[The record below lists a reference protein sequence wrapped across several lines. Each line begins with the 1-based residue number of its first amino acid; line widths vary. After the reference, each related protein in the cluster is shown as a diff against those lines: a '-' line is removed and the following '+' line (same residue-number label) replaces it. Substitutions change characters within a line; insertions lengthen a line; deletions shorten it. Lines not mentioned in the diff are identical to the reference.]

1 MQIMDNNYNNNE
13 EENFAELLDKHESKA
28 KTKRVIGK
36 IVQINDNYALVD
48 IGYKSEGIIN
58 VDEIKQN
65 GELSFKEGDDIEVVV
80 TDTSGERPKV
90 SRKELLKY
98 QAVEAFIK
106 EHNGSYDKLVVSG
119 KVVRFNKAGFV
130 VSSDSDYEYFMPL
143 SQSFLKA
150 DKSSVGK
157 MVTAYVLDANKEKG
171 SIVISRK
178 KYILE
183 QQEKSQSLIEE
194 WQKTNEP
201 RNAKVVS
208 VISAGV
214 FVDVG
219 GINGMV
225 PFNEITHKGPINPI
239 GKFKAGDEV
248 KVVIKEYT
256 SSNGRLNLSIKDTMS
271 DPWEDIANDGLFKKG
286 DVVTAR
292 VCNLE
297 KFGAFV
303 SLPGGVEA
311 LLHVSQI
318 SWDKGFLS
326 HPKDV
331 LSTGDDMQVKI
342 INIDKE
348 KKQIQVSL
356 KALAKKPFDEFVQKY
371 NVGDII
377 HGKVV
382 NIKEFGAFVNLGSV
396 DGLLHNDQLSWD
408 NKKCSNELKVG
419 DEIEVKLTR
428 IDQEN
433 EKVWLSKKALSASPV
448 EGFAKKHKKDDII
461 TKEVV
466 QIVDFGV
473 FVEITKGLDALI
485 RKEDL
490 NTDIDEIKVGDELE
504 AAIVYI
510 DTNKNQ
516 IRLSCKK
523 VDHLHEKEALAQLN
537 QSNDLSANTL
547 GDLLEDSF
555 KNL

>member
-1 MQIMDNNYNNNE
+1 MQIMDNNYNNE
-13 EENFAELLDKHESKA
+13 EENFAELLDKHESKE

-48 IGYKSEGIIN
+48 IGYKSEGIIK
-58 VDEIKQN
+58 VEEITSNK
-65 GELSFKEGDDIEVVV
+65 ELLFKEGDDIEVVV

-98 QAVEAFIK
+98 QAVEKFIK
-106 EHNGSYDKLVVSG
+106 EHNGSYDNLVVSG
-119 KVVRFNKAGFV
+119 KVARFSKAGFV
-130 VSSDSDYEYFMPL
+130 VSSDNDYEYFMPL
-143 SQSFLKA
+143 SHSFLKA

-157 MVTAYVLDANKEKG
+157 PVTAYVLDANKEKG

-183 QQEKSQSLIEE
+183 QQQKSKVLIEQ

-201 RNAKVVS
+201 RDAKVLS
-208 VISAGV
+208 AISAGV
-214 FVDVG
+214 FVDVD

-225 PFNEITHKGPINPI
+225 PFNEISHKGPINPI

-248 KVVIKEYT
+248 KVVIKEYL
-256 SSNGRLNLSIKDTMS
+256 SDKGRLNLSIKDTMS
-271 DPWEDIANDGLFKKG
+271 DPWKDIANDKLFKKG
-286 DVVTAR
+286 DSVLGR

-318 SWDKGFLS
+318 SWNKGFLS
-326 HPKDV
+326 HPKDA
-331 LSTGDDMQVKI
+331 LSTGDDIQVKI

-356 KALAKKPFDEFVQKY
+356 KALAQKPFDEFTQKH
-371 NVGDII
+371 NVGEILT
-377 HGKVV
+377 GKVV
-382 NIKEFGAFVNLGSV
+382 SIKDFGAFVNLGSV

-408 NKKCSNELKVG
+408 NKKCSDELKVG
-419 DEIEVKLTR
+419 DEIEVKINK
-428 IDQEN
+428 IDKEG
-433 EKVWLSKKALSASPV
+433 EKIWLSKKALSASPA
-448 EGFAKKHKKDDII
+448 EEFAKKYKKDDII
-461 TKEVV
+461 TAKVV

-473 FVEITKGLDALI
+473 FVEIAKGLDALI

-490 NTDIDEIKVGDELE
+490 NTDISEVKVGDELE

-523 VDHLHEKEALAQLN
+523 VDYLHEKEALAKLN
-537 QSNDLSANTL
+537 QSNDSSVNTL

>member
-248 KVVIKEYT
+248 KVAIKEYT

-331 LSTGDDMQVKI
+331 LSTGDDIQVKI

-433 EKVWLSKKALSASPV
+433 EKVWLSKKALSASPA
-448 EGFAKKHKKDDII
+448 EEFAKKYKKDDII